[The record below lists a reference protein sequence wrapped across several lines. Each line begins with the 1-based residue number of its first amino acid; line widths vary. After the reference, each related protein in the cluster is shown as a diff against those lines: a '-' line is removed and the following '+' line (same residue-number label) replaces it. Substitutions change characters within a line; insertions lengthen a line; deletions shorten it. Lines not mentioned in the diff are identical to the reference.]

1 MWWSCGRVHW
11 VLSMMSVRWGRRP
24 LWYPWSRWVC
34 LRRVCWCESHCQIE
48 GLLFEF
54 TPILT
59 WHSACEFQHP
69 LEEAYPLLFSRVL
82 YYSSWAAHQMAC
94 RLLHYIHDLVQLGW
108 RFLFIAFCSLFSS
121 ILGSSRG
128 HGIVHNWYF
137 CRRLFPWARAAFV
150 PMIIGL
156 RFVVGVIIRLML
168 CWGSRS
174 STYCPTTSNG
184 FMTTFV
190 KGFQIW
196 EVCQLPLL
204 ASC

>member
-1 MWWSCGRVHW
+1 
-11 VLSMMSVRWGRRP
+11 MSVRWDRRP
-24 LWYPWSRWVC
+24 LWYPWSQWVC
-34 LRRVCWCESHCQIE
+34 LRKVCWCESHCQIE

-82 YYSSWAAHQMAC
+82 YYCSWAAHQMAC
-94 RLLHYIHDLVQLGW
+94 RLLHYVHDLVQLGW
-108 RFLFIAFCSLFSS
+108 RFLFITFCSVFSS
-121 ILGSSRG
+121 FLGWSRG
-128 HGIVHNWYF
+128 HGIVNNRCF
-137 CRRLFPWARAAFV
+137 GRRLFPWARAAFV
-150 PMIIGL
+150 PTIIGL

-184 FMTTFV
+184 FMTLFV
-190 KGFQIW
+190 KEFQIW
-196 EVCQLPLL
+196 EVFQLPLL
-204 ASC
+204 VSC